1 MVLGIQPSTWMIF
14 QEVPTFWNR
23 MFKQTQNRID
33 YNSNWSWQIAIAYL
47 SLRYISYLYEVGE
60 YYSKTWVCNRNWK
73 CAIKLCFEWT
83 MIFLNF
89 LFPALTH
96 HTLNPSLTSSHIF
109 IVSSYFSQFSM
120 ALTKYVFPSKSILTH
135 KFMNSFT
142 NFSLVNSPNLN
153 YNFTCKVT
161 PIKIHLILSY
171 FI

>member
-23 MFKQTQNRID
+23 MFKQTQNKID

-109 IVSSYFSQFSM
+109 IISSSYFSQFSIVF
-120 ALTKYVFPSKSILTH
+120 TKYIYFHLSQFWLISSWTAVLI
-135 KFMNSFT
+135 
-142 NFSLVNSPNLN
+142 LVN
-153 YNFTCKVT
+153 C
-161 PIKIHLILSY
+161 
-171 FI
+171 